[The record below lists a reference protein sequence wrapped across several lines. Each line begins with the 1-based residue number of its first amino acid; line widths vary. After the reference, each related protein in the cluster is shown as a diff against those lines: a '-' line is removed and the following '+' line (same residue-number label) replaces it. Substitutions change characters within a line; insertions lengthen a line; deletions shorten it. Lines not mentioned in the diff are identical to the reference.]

1 MSEFPFHITVRLVPT
16 EDDCANYLVRRTM
29 TLAIASD
36 NRERAKTASVEDA
49 DCLINS
55 ATLLEGYLDAIEKLE
70 YVNRTYL
77 VRINHDMH
85 DIKRLEGNVETMRAE
100 IESLKH
106 MSHIYRERLKYC
118 AQDIKSLQMRR

>member
-1 MSEFPFHITVRLVPT
+1 MSEFPFHIPVRLAPT
-16 EDDCANYLVRRTM
+16 EEDCAKYLVRRTM

-49 DCLINS
+49 GCFINS
-55 ATLLEGYLDAIEKLE
+55 AVLLEGYLDAIEKLE

-85 DIKRLEGNVETMRAE
+85 DIKRLEGKLNG
-100 IESLKH
+100 K
-106 MSHIYRERLKYC
+106 
-118 AQDIKSLQMRR
+118 